1 MNIAILGAGNIAGSM
16 ARTLRGMKN
25 RGQDVELYAVASR
38 DLEKAQA
45 FARKEGFARA
55 YGSYEEMLAD
65 DGVELVYV
73 ATPHSHHAEHMKLC
87 LKYGRAILCEKAF
100 TGNARQAEEVLAM
113 AKEKGVFLTEAIWT
127 RYMPSRQIIND
138 LVASDIIGTPKVLT
152 ANLGYVIDSKERIF
166 KPELAGGALL
176 DLGVYTLNFA
186 SMVFGDDVIRME
198 SSVGMMDSGVDH
210 TENITLH
217 YRDGKTAHLLSTA
230 MALTDRH
237 GVISG
242 DKGYLVVD
250 NINNPLVIEVY
261 DNTRSGKPVR
271 VVNVPE
277 QITGYEYQVEACM
290 RAMAAGELE
299 CPEMPHSETLH
310 IMRVMDELRAQWNM
324 VYPFD

>member
-1 MNIAILGAGNIAGSM
+1 
-16 ARTLRGMKN
+16 
-25 RGQDVELYAVASR
+25 
-38 DLEKAQA
+38 
-45 FARKEGFARA
+45 
-55 YGSYEEMLAD
+55 
-65 DGVELVYV
+65 
-73 ATPHSHHAEHMKLC
+73 
-87 LKYGRAILCEKAF
+87 
-100 TGNARQAEEVLAM
+100 
-113 AKEKGVFLTEAIWT
+113 
-127 RYMPSRQIIND
+127 MPSRQIIND
-138 LVASDIIGTPKVLT
+138 LVASSIIGTPRVLT
-152 ANLGYVIDSKERIF
+152 ANLGYVIDGKERIF

-186 SMVFGDDVIRME
+186 SMVFGDDVVRME

-261 DNTRSGKPVR
+261 DNTRSGKPVQ

-290 RAMAAGELE
+290 RAMVAGELE
-299 CPEMPHSETLH
+299 CSEMPHSETLH